1 MKYTKAAIDID
12 QQVAQLLSRGLIIK
26 DEPAAKELLR
36 NISYYRLAGYWC
48 PMQADKSNHL
58 FKPGST
64 FDNVIAIY
72 NFDRELRILVFDA
85 IERIEIAFRTK
96 LTYHLSREISPWW
109 FEDMTN
115 FKNAVDHNETLFA
128 VDRELNQTKEVFI
141 KEHYRKYHTDTR
153 RPPSWK
159 TLEVVSLGN
168 ISKLYGNLS
177 PSIKAKDTIAVEMGT
192 VNHTYLPSWL
202 QSITQ
207 IRNICAHHSRLWNRN
222 LPGRPKL
229 LTRPPYE
236 WITNVPHADEHY
248 MLYVHLCCIKYL
260 LDRVSPQNR
269 LSEKLK
275 ALFIRYP
282 NIDPN
287 ALGMKPDWQ
296 NEPLWQK

>member
-1 MKYTKAAIDID
+1 MKFAKAAIDID
-12 QQVAQLLSRGLIIK
+12 QQVEQLLSRGLIIK

-36 NISYYRLAGYWC
+36 NISYYRLAGYWW

-72 NFDRELRILVFDA
+72 SFDRELRILVFDA
-85 IERIEIAFRTK
+85 IERVEIAFRTK

-109 FEDMTN
+109 FEDRTN
-115 FKNAVDHNETLFA
+115 FKNALDHTETLFA

-168 ISKLYGNLS
+168 ISKLYGNLL
-177 PSIKAKDTIAVEMGT
+177 PSIKAKDTIAFEMGT
-192 VNHTYLPSWL
+192 INHTYLPSWL

-229 LTRPPYE
+229 LSKPPFD
-236 WITNVPHADEHY
+236 WVANVPPAAEHY

-260 LDRVSPQNR
+260 LDRVSPQN
-269 LSEKLK
+269 SFSQKLK
-275 ALFIRYP
+275 LLFIQYP

-287 ALGMKPDWQ
+287 ALGLKPDWQ